1 MPNMNIQFFFIFTG
15 AHTCTCTIIA
25 LSLYSSGISILI
37 NDLASI
43 KNSAFYNTDPV
54 ISTFIEATVSL
65 SPRDLYVTVW
75 PLPARQTYFGSVG
88 PTSIVSIASKVLR
101 HTVYTAV
108 LPIVVLVTVG
118 RQTKIQPASTD
129 VIIDL
134 YNLIILIYIY
144 LLFILHTLNHNQRY
158 CE

>member
-54 ISTFIEATVSL
+54 ISIPLQKLQSPSPPGICL
-65 SPRDLYVTVW
+65 SQFGPFQPGRHILAPSALHLQC
-75 PLPARQTYFGSVG
+75 PLHPKSSGTQ
-88 PTSIVSIASKVLR
+88 
-101 HTVYTAV
+101 
-108 LPIVVLVTVG
+108 
-118 RQTKIQPASTD
+118 
-129 VIIDL
+129 
-134 YNLIILIYIY
+134 
-144 LLFILHTLNHNQRY
+144 FILQSSPQQFWSQQDAKLKFNLQVPTLLQIY
-158 CE
+158 TI